1 MQEKMNYKYILCSEP
16 TLHKVMSLHFAPHL
30 SYSFYYLI
38 KQTPKTKMKQNNRIY
53 YWTWQI
59 LTAIV
64 FHSTRF
70 SYSLVHKLYFE
81 FYDQLE

>member
-53 YWTWQI
+53 Y
-59 LTAIV
+59 
-64 FHSTRF
+64 
-70 SYSLVHKLYFE
+70 
-81 FYDQLE
+81 

>member
-1 MQEKMNYKYILCSEP
+1 MQEKINYKYTLCSEP
-16 TLHKVMSLHFAPHL
+16 TLHDVMSLHFAPHL

-38 KQTPKTKMKQNNRIY
+38 KRTPKTKMKQNNRIY

-64 FHSTRF
+64 FHSTHDF
-70 SYSLVHKLYFE
+70 HIHWCINYILNFTIN
-81 FYDQLE
+81 